1 MEIVKGSTEYI
12 NYIETYIFPDIR
24 VEDYI
29 GTIDYRTQVDMID
42 SDELITYTDEVIEKS
57 MKENGYTLIIIK
69 D

>member
-1 MEIVKGSTEYI
+1 
-12 NYIETYIFPDIR
+12 
-24 VEDYI
+24 
-29 GTIDYRTQVDMID
+29 MID